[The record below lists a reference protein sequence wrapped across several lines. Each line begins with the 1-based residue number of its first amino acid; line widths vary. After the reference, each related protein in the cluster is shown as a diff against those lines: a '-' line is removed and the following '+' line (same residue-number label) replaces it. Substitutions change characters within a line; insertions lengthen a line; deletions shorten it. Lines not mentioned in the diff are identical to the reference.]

1 MENTIVQLSKYVITF
16 LMICFTVQSFAA
28 LKERDEDERHYILM
42 RQIIMIILMN
52 FICFFVMFLQEGEV
66 STIQMFLLTM
76 AYILGVQ
83 ILYRLIYRKASM
95 ILVNNMCMLLS
106 ISMIILTR
114 LSVSKAMSQYKILA
128 ASTLLCFI
136 IPVIVRKGKFLKNLT
151 WIYAVLGIAMLSVVM
166 VLGFTSGGAKLSIEI
181 HGITFQLSEIAKIT
195 LVFFM
200 AGMLR
205 EDNSFGNVVKATVIA
220 AVHVLILVASTDLG
234 TAFVFFM
241 AYVVVIYVA
250 TRKARYPLLGLAGMS
265 AACVVA
271 YFLFSHV
278 RNRVALWQDPIGNWD
293 ISSQL
298 AQGLFGMCSGG
309 WFGTGLFE
317 GRPDI
322 IPVATKD
329 FIFCAICEEM
339 GIIFGICL
347 ILLCMSTF
355 LLIINISMKMSKRFY
370 KLIAMGLGT
379 EYATQVFL
387 TIGGT
392 IKFIPMTGITLPL
405 VSYGGSS
412 MFSTVLM
419 LSSRKTTQAPRKN
432 DARTK
437 RPKDER
443 RAAAGTTDREPARST
458 ASSRMNS
465 NGGSKSRP
473 RTASTGKAANNG
485 AGPYL
490 IVSFLFV
497 AMFLGLIAYLVY
509 FNVVRKEEFLNSSY
523 NTRQNNYAERVI
535 RGTIYSADGQE
546 LAKTTTDENG
556 DEVRTYPFGSLFAQ
570 VVGYTG
576 KGNSGLESSYNY
588 MLMESHTSK
597 LKQVKNEFSDAKN
610 PGDSL
615 YTTLNTTLQQA
626 AADALDGYRGA
637 VVVLEAKTGR
647 VLANVSNPVFNP
659 NTIDEDWEALNAD
672 DESGVFL
679 NRGLQGRYPP
689 GSTFKIVTSLAYLR
703 QNGTLDGF
711 SFDCDGE
718 LTAGNYTIHC
728 SGGEVHGPE
737 DFAGAFA
744 HSCNSAFAQIG
755 LGLDKDAFRS
765 LADSLY
771 LNSRLDL
778 ELPTSKSSF
787 DLDSTTADALVMQTS
802 IGQGDTLV
810 TPMEMALIA
819 SAVANDGEMIKPRYV
834 DNIVSADGQAVKT
847 FYKESLGTV
856 MSESEANTLTELM
869 KGVVQSG
876 TAVSLSD
883 LPYNIAG
890 KTGTAE
896 HGSDGETPH
905 SWFVGFSNAD
915 DPDIV
920 IAVVA
925 ENGGYSSEVAVPIA
939 RQVIEAYY
947 AQQ

>member
-317 GRPDI
+317 GRPKITAKIKTADSCKEDSDNAPFLKKAIASMI
-322 IPVATKD
+322 IAADMIRPSEAAFKP
-329 FIFCAICEEM
+329 F
-339 GIIFGICL
+339 
-347 ILLCMSTF
+347 
-355 LLIINISMKMSKRFY
+355 NISMKMSKRFY

-419 LSSRKTTQAPRKN
+419 LSIIQGLYILREDEGEELEKRQNKKKRNQQKN
-432 DARTK
+432 DPGAKKK
-437 RPKDER
+437 RRPDEETER
-443 RAAAGTTDREPARST
+443 RKKSG
-458 ASSRMNS
+458 SRND
-465 NGGSKSRP
+465 GQG
-473 RTASTGKAANNG
+473 
-485 AGPYL
+485 
-490 IVSFLFV
+490 
-497 AMFLGLIAYLVY
+497 
-509 FNVVRKEEFLNSSY
+509 
-523 NTRQNNYAERVI
+523 TRQKYREQPDEFERRI
-535 RGTIYSADGQE
+535 EEQT
-546 LAKTTTDENG
+546 EN
-556 DEVRTYPFGSLFAQ
+556 SL
-570 VVGYTG
+570 
-576 KGNSGLESSYNY
+576 
-588 MLMESHTSK
+588 H
-597 LKQVKNEFSDAKN
+597 
-610 PGDSL
+610 
-615 YTTLNTTLQQA
+615 
-626 AADALDGYRGA
+626 
-637 VVVLEAKTGR
+637 
-647 VLANVSNPVFNP
+647 
-659 NTIDEDWEALNAD
+659 W
-672 DESGVFL
+672 
-679 NRGLQGRYPP
+679 
-689 GSTFKIVTSLAYLR
+689 
-703 QNGTLDGF
+703 
-711 SFDCDGE
+711 
-718 LTAGNYTIHC
+718 
-728 SGGEVHGPE
+728 
-737 DFAGAFA
+737 
-744 HSCNSAFAQIG
+744 
-755 LGLDKDAFRS
+755 
-765 LADSLY
+765 
-771 LNSRLDL
+771 
-778 ELPTSKSSF
+778 
-787 DLDSTTADALVMQTS
+787 
-802 IGQGDTLV
+802 
-810 TPMEMALIA
+810 
-819 SAVANDGEMIKPRYV
+819 
-834 DNIVSADGQAVKT
+834 
-847 FYKESLGTV
+847 
-856 MSESEANTLTELM
+856 
-869 KGVVQSG
+869 
-876 TAVSLSD
+876 
-883 LPYNIAG
+883 
-890 KTGTAE
+890 
-896 HGSDGETPH
+896 
-905 SWFVGFSNAD
+905 
-915 DPDIV
+915 
-920 IAVVA
+920 
-925 ENGGYSSEVAVPIA
+925 
-939 RQVIEAYY
+939 
-947 AQQ
+947 

>member
-419 LSSRKTTQAPRKN
+419 LSIIQGLYILREDEGEELEKRQNKKKRNQQKTTQAPRKN
-432 DARTK
+432 DAGRT

-637 VVVLEAKTGR
+637 VVVLEAK
-647 VLANVSNPVFNP
+647 
-659 NTIDEDWEALNAD
+659 
-672 DESGVFL
+672 
-679 NRGLQGRYPP
+679 NRA
-689 GSTFKIVTSLAYLR
+689 VYL
-703 QNGTLDGF
+703 
-711 SFDCDGE
+711 
-718 LTAGNYTIHC
+718 
-728 SGGEVHGPE
+728 
-737 DFAGAFA
+737 
-744 HSCNSAFAQIG
+744 
-755 LGLDKDAFRS
+755 
-765 LADSLY
+765 
-771 LNSRLDL
+771 
-778 ELPTSKSSF
+778 
-787 DLDSTTADALVMQTS
+787 
-802 IGQGDTLV
+802 
-810 TPMEMALIA
+810 PM
-819 SAVANDGEMIKPRYV
+819 
-834 DNIVSADGQAVKT
+834 
-847 FYKESLGTV
+847 
-856 MSESEANTLTELM
+856 
-869 KGVVQSG
+869 
-876 TAVSLSD
+876 
-883 LPYNIAG
+883 
-890 KTGTAE
+890 
-896 HGSDGETPH
+896 
-905 SWFVGFSNAD
+905 
-915 DPDIV
+915 
-920 IAVVA
+920 
-925 ENGGYSSEVAVPIA
+925 
-939 RQVIEAYY
+939 
-947 AQQ
+947 

>member
-52 FICFFVMFLQEGEV
+52 FICFFVM
-66 STIQMFLLTM
+66 LLTM

-419 LSSRKTTQAPRKN
+419 LSIIQGLYILREDEGEELEKRQNSRKTTQAPRKN

-509 FNVVRKEEFLNSSY
+509 FNAVRKEEFLNSSY

-556 DEVRTYPFGSLFAQ
+556 DEVRTYPFCLRRWLA
-570 VVGYTG
+570 TRE
-576 KGNSGLESSYNY
+576 KE
-588 MLMESHTSK
+588 T
-597 LKQVKNEFSDAKN
+597 
-610 PGDSL
+610 
-615 YTTLNTTLQQA
+615 A
-626 AADALDGYRGA
+626 A
-637 VVVLEAKTGR
+637 
-647 VLANVSNPVFNP
+647 SN
-659 NTIDEDWEALNAD
+659 
-672 DESGVFL
+672 
-679 NRGLQGRYPP
+679 
-689 GSTFKIVTSLAYLR
+689 
-703 QNGTLDGF
+703 
-711 SFDCDGE
+711 
-718 LTAGNYTIHC
+718 
-728 SGGEVHGPE
+728 
-737 DFAGAFA
+737 
-744 HSCNSAFAQIG
+744 
-755 LGLDKDAFRS
+755 
-765 LADSLY
+765 
-771 LNSRLDL
+771 
-778 ELPTSKSSF
+778 LPT
-787 DLDSTTADALVMQTS
+787 T
-802 IGQGDTLV
+802 IC
-810 TPMEMALIA
+810 
-819 SAVANDGEMIKPRYV
+819 
-834 DNIVSADGQAVKT
+834 
-847 FYKESLGTV
+847 
-856 MSESEANTLTELM
+856 
-869 KGVVQSG
+869 
-876 TAVSLSD
+876 
-883 LPYNIAG
+883 
-890 KTGTAE
+890 
-896 HGSDGETPH
+896 
-905 SWFVGFSNAD
+905 
-915 DPDIV
+915 
-920 IAVVA
+920 
-925 ENGGYSSEVAVPIA
+925 
-939 RQVIEAYY
+939 
-947 AQQ
+947 